1 MELPEALFEGTID
14 RGTILLAQIFEEIDH
29 EKFFVIVGISGD
41 KVAGFFFINSNI
53 HPSVWKK
60 SEQLAMQYPMK
71 KSDYPFLKYDSFL
84 CATNII
90 TRDKSELASLLRDGD
105 IEIKGDMKKEHMD
118 EVLEMARSS
127 KLFSKAEK
135 REFFYP

>member
-1 MELPEALFEGTID
+1 MELPEALFEDTID

-53 HPSVWKK
+53 HHSVWKK
-60 SEQLAMQYPMK
+60 SEQLAMQYPMR
-71 KSDYPFLKYDSFL
+71 KSDYAFLKYDSFL

-90 TRDKSELASLLRDGD
+90 MREKSELASLLKNGD
-105 IEIKGDMKKEHMD
+105 VAIIGNMRKEHMD

>member
-1 MELPEALFEGTID
+1 MELPEALFEGMID

-29 EKFFVIVGISGD
+29 EKFFVIVGVSGD

-53 HPSVWKK
+53 HSSVWKK

-71 KSDYPFLKYDSFL
+71 KSDYPFLKHDSFL

-90 TRDKSELASLLRDGD
+90 ERDKSELASLIKNSDVK
-105 IEIKGDMKKEHMD
+105 IKGDMKKEHMN